1 MKRKL
6 LCAFALCFLSV
17 SALADA
23 PDETERLVVYTSHKE
38 EVYQP
43 IVEEFERR
51 TGVWVQVVSGGTTEL
66 LERIA
71 AEAETPV
78 ADVMFGGGV
87 ESLLAYEDYFM
98 PCDAPRDAMLA
109 ECRFENHRFV
119 AFSRLPLAIIY
130 NPRLVSRPPAGFADL
145 LDDGLRGQIAFA
157 NPAVSGSSFTVLATL
172 MQALDEHFSFARFL
186 LDNGSPMN
194 EEQAM
199 YSVASPAELPEI
211 AGLLQRNRLLALAR
225 TGVEIYDAS
234 SCYVEPSV
242 RVAPGARLLPGTMLR
257 GKTVIGEEAVIGP
270 WSVIDDSVI
279 GARAVVNASQ
289 VRESRVG
296 QDAVVGPY
304 ASVRGGC
311 ELGRSVRAGSFVEL
325 KNARLGENTQVPHL
339 AYLGDTEAGANCNF
353 GCGVTTANFDRVQK
367 HETVVGEGAFIGCN
381 TALIAPLQVGS
392 GAYIGAGSTITE
404 DVPAQALGIAR
415 ASNKKEW
422 AAKHKK

>member
-1 MKRKL
+1 MIGMSAVIFIPDDTAKTGYPQPL
-6 LCAFALCFLSV
+6 MLQSV
-17 SALADA
+17 MGA
-23 PDETERLVVYTSHKE
+23 P
-38 EVYQP
+38 
-43 IVEEFERR
+43 
-51 TGVWVQVVSGGTTEL
+51 
-66 LERIA
+66 
-71 AEAETPV
+71 
-78 ADVMFGGGV
+78 
-87 ESLLAYEDYFM
+87 LLAW
-98 PCDAPRDAMLA
+98 LA
-109 ECRFENHRFV
+109 NALFDSGVGRFF
-119 AFSRLPLAIIY
+119 
-130 NPRLVSRPPAGFADL
+130 LVCHDR
-145 LDDGLRGQIAFA
+145 
-157 NPAVSGSSFTVLATL
+157 
-172 MQALDEHFSFARFL
+172 
-186 LDNGSPMN
+186 
-194 EEQAM
+194 
-199 YSVASPAELPEI
+199 
-211 AGLLQRNRLLALAR
+211 
-225 TGVEIYDAS
+225 
-234 SCYVEPSV
+234 YVEPSV

-415 ASNKKEW
+415 ARQSNKKEW

>member
-1 MKRKL
+1 MIGMSAVIFIPDDTAKTGYPQPLMLQSVMGAPL
-6 LCAFALCFLSV
+6 LAWLANALFDSGVGRFFLV
-17 SALADA
+17 CHD
-23 PDETERLVVYTSHKE
+23 RY
-38 EVYQP
+38 
-43 IVEEFERR
+43 VEAARAC
-51 TGVWVQVVSGGTTEL
+51 L
-66 LERIA
+66 P
-71 AEAETPV
+71 AEAE
-78 ADVMFGGGV
+78 VMTTMD
-87 ESLLAYEDYFM
+87 SD
-98 PCDAPRDAMLA
+98 P
-109 ECRFENHRFV
+109 
-119 AFSRLPLAIIY
+119 
-130 NPRLVSRPPAGFADL
+130 ADL
-145 LDDGLRGQIAFA
+145 LHVFLSTAEDAEHTITVVTG
-157 NPAVSGSSFTVLATL
+157 PAVYLPQLAPQAAGRFPRVYGVSREEL

-289 VRESRVG
+289 VRDSRVG

-325 KNARLGENTQVPHL
+325 KNARLGENTQVPSGLPRRHRGRCQL
-339 AYLGDTEAGANCNF
+339 QLRLRRDHRELRPRAEARDRRGRGRLYRLQHRPHRPAAGRQRRLHRRRLHHHGGRPRAGARHCPRPPVQQEGMGRQAQEIIHRARKILSAVRMRRSENRE
-353 GCGVTTANFDRVQK
+353 VTK
-367 HETVVGEGAFIGCN
+367 
-381 TALIAPLQVGS
+381 
-392 GAYIGAGSTITE
+392 
-404 DVPAQALGIAR
+404 
-415 ASNKKEW
+415 
-422 AAKHKK
+422 

>member
-1 MKRKL
+1 MIGMSAVIFIPDDTAKTGYPQPLMLQSVMGAPL
-6 LCAFALCFLSV
+6 LAWLANALFDSGVGRFFLV
-17 SALADA
+17 CHD
-23 PDETERLVVYTSHKE
+23 RY
-38 EVYQP
+38 
-43 IVEEFERR
+43 VEAARAC
-51 TGVWVQVVSGGTTEL
+51 L
-66 LERIA
+66 P
-71 AEAETPV
+71 AEAEVLTTMDRDP
-78 ADVMFGGGV
+78 ATQLQMFQSTAK
-87 ESLLAYEDYFM
+87 EATHTNLLHVNQTTTKNAEHTITVVTGPAVYL
-98 PCDAPRDAMLA
+98 PQLAPQAA
-109 ECRFENHRFV
+109 GRF
-119 AFSRLPLAIIY
+119 
-130 NPRLVSRPPAGFADL
+130 PRVYGVSREE
-145 LDDGLRGQIAFA
+145 
-157 NPAVSGSSFTVLATL
+157 L

-353 GCGVTTANFDRVQK
+353 GCGVATANFDRVQK

-381 TALIAPLQVGS
+381 TNLVAPVEVGDR
-392 GAYIGAGSTITE
+392 AYIAAGSTIT
-404 DVPAQALGIAR
+404 DDIPGDALSIAR
-415 ASNKKEW
+415 DRQVNKPGWVTVKKPYKE
-422 AAKHKK
+422 KK

>member
-1 MKRKL
+1 MKFVCQKDL
-6 LCAFALCFLSV
+6 LVEAVSNVSRAVCAKSPIPALEGILLKAQEGQLQLTGYDLELGIVTTIEAKTEQQGEFLFDSGV
-17 SALADA
+17 G
-23 PDETERLVVYTSHKE
+23 RFFLVCHDRY
-38 EVYQP
+38 
-43 IVEEFERR
+43 VEAARAC
-51 TGVWVQVVSGGTTEL
+51 L
-66 LERIA
+66 P
-71 AEAETPV
+71 AEAE
-78 ADVMFGGGV
+78 VMTTMD
-87 ESLLAYEDYFM
+87 SD
-98 PCDAPRDAMLA
+98 P
-109 ECRFENHRFV
+109 
-119 AFSRLPLAIIY
+119 
-130 NPRLVSRPPAGFADL
+130 ADL
-145 LDDGLRGQIAFA
+145 LHVFLSTAEDAEHTITVVTG
-157 NPAVSGSSFTVLATL
+157 PAVYLPQLAPQAAGRFPRVYGVSREEL

-415 ASNKKEW
+415 ARQSNKKEW

>member
-1 MKRKL
+1 MIGMSAVIFIPDDTAKTGYPQPLMLQSVMGAPL
-6 LCAFALCFLSV
+6 LAWLANALFDSGVGRFFLV
-17 SALADA
+17 CHD
-23 PDETERLVVYTSHKE
+23 RY
-38 EVYQP
+38 
-43 IVEEFERR
+43 VEAARAC
-51 TGVWVQVVSGGTTEL
+51 L
-66 LERIA
+66 P
-71 AEAETPV
+71 AEAE
-78 ADVMFGGGV
+78 VMTTMD
-87 ESLLAYEDYFM
+87 SD
-98 PCDAPRDAMLA
+98 P
-109 ECRFENHRFV
+109 
-119 AFSRLPLAIIY
+119 
-130 NPRLVSRPPAGFADL
+130 ADL
-145 LDDGLRGQIAFA
+145 LHVFLSTAEDAEHTITVVTG
-157 NPAVSGSSFTVLATL
+157 PAVYLPQLAPQAAGRFPRVYGVSREEL

-234 SCYVEPSV
+234 SCHVEPSV

-289 VRESRVG
+289 VRDSRVG

-353 GCGVTTANFDRVQK
+353 GCGVATANFDRVQK

-415 ASNKKEW
+415 ARQSNKKEW

>member
-1 MKRKL
+1 M
-6 LCAFALCFLSV
+6 
-17 SALADA
+17 
-23 PDETERLVVYTSHKE
+23 
-38 EVYQP
+38 
-43 IVEEFERR
+43 
-51 TGVWVQVVSGGTTEL
+51 
-66 LERIA
+66 
-71 AEAETPV
+71 
-78 ADVMFGGGV
+78 
-87 ESLLAYEDYFM
+87 
-98 PCDAPRDAMLA
+98 
-109 ECRFENHRFV
+109 
-119 AFSRLPLAIIY
+119 
-130 NPRLVSRPPAGFADL
+130 
-145 LDDGLRGQIAFA
+145 
-157 NPAVSGSSFTVLATL
+157 
-172 MQALDEHFSFARFL
+172 
-186 LDNGSPMN
+186 
-194 EEQAM
+194 
-199 YSVASPAELPEI
+199 
-211 AGLLQRNRLLALAR
+211 
-225 TGVEIYDAS
+225 EIYDAS

-242 RVAPGARLLPGTMLR
+242 RVAPGARLAARHDAARKDCHRR
-257 GKTVIGEEAVIGP
+257 GGRHRP

-289 VRESRVG
+289 VRDSRVG

-415 ASNKKEW
+415 ARQSNKKEW

>member
-1 MKRKL
+1 
-6 LCAFALCFLSV
+6 
-17 SALADA
+17 
-23 PDETERLVVYTSHKE
+23 
-38 EVYQP
+38 
-43 IVEEFERR
+43 
-51 TGVWVQVVSGGTTEL
+51 
-66 LERIA
+66 
-71 AEAETPV
+71 
-78 ADVMFGGGV
+78 
-87 ESLLAYEDYFM
+87 
-98 PCDAPRDAMLA
+98 
-109 ECRFENHRFV
+109 
-119 AFSRLPLAIIY
+119 
-130 NPRLVSRPPAGFADL
+130 
-145 LDDGLRGQIAFA
+145 
-157 NPAVSGSSFTVLATL
+157 
-172 MQALDEHFSFARFL
+172 
-186 LDNGSPMN
+186 
-194 EEQAM
+194 M

-289 VRESRVG
+289 VRDSRVG

-415 ASNKKEW
+415 ARQSNKKEW

>member
-1 MKRKL
+1 MIGMSAVIFIPDDTAKTGYPQPLMLQSVMGAPL
-6 LCAFALCFLSV
+6 LAWLANALFDSGVGRFFLV
-17 SALADA
+17 CHD
-23 PDETERLVVYTSHKE
+23 RY
-38 EVYQP
+38 
-43 IVEEFERR
+43 VEAARAC
-51 TGVWVQVVSGGTTEL
+51 L
-66 LERIA
+66 P
-71 AEAETPV
+71 AEAE
-78 ADVMFGGGV
+78 VMTTMD
-87 ESLLAYEDYFM
+87 SD
-98 PCDAPRDAMLA
+98 P
-109 ECRFENHRFV
+109 
-119 AFSRLPLAIIY
+119 
-130 NPRLVSRPPAGFADL
+130 ADL
-145 LDDGLRGQIAFA
+145 LHVFLSTAEDAEHTITVVTG
-157 NPAVSGSSFTVLATL
+157 PAVYLPQLAPQAAGRFPRVYGVSREEL

-296 QDAVVGPY
+296 QEAVIGPY

-339 AYLGDTEAGANCNF
+339 AYLGDTEA
-353 GCGVTTANFDRVQK
+353 RRQ
-367 HETVVGEGAFIGCN
+367 
-381 TALIAPLQVGS
+381 LQLRLRRDHR
-392 GAYIGAGSTITE
+392 E
-404 DVPAQALGIAR
+404 L
-415 ASNKKEW
+415 
-422 AAKHKK
+422 

>member
-1 MKRKL
+1 MLQSVMGAPL
-6 LCAFALCFLSV
+6 LAWLANALFDSGVGRFFLV
-17 SALADA
+17 CHD
-23 PDETERLVVYTSHKE
+23 RY
-38 EVYQP
+38 
-43 IVEEFERR
+43 VEAARAC
-51 TGVWVQVVSGGTTEL
+51 L
-66 LERIA
+66 P
-71 AEAETPV
+71 AEAE
-78 ADVMFGGGV
+78 VMTTMD
-87 ESLLAYEDYFM
+87 SD
-98 PCDAPRDAMLA
+98 P
-109 ECRFENHRFV
+109 
-119 AFSRLPLAIIY
+119 
-130 NPRLVSRPPAGFADL
+130 ADL
-145 LDDGLRGQIAFA
+145 LHVFLSTAEDAEHTITVVTG
-157 NPAVSGSSFTVLATL
+157 PAVYLPQLAPQAAARFPRVYGVSREEL

-289 VRESRVG
+289 VRDSRVG

-325 KNARLGENTQVPHL
+325 NDATHLTPELSTLGRQNWWRGSRYLDFNMWYRGAAPEDAPLLAALGCPQTEPGDRVRIAMLRDTPAGMVATRRLDGDEGALLHLALLPEHRGCGLAAQLLGEAICPL
-339 AYLGDTEAGANCNF
+339 RAG
-353 GCGVTTANFDRVQK
+353 G
-367 HETVVGEGAFIGCN
+367 
-381 TALIAPLQVGS
+381 
-392 GAYIGAGSTITE
+392 
-404 DVPAQALGIAR
+404 
-415 ASNKKEW
+415 
-422 AAKHKK
+422 AKHLRLLRPVTDKGTKRLLATYGITDGCSIVPTEE